1 MRILGIDPGST
12 TTGYGLVEKT
22 AGRVV
27 HVAHGRLRP
36 PRGATL
42 VERLTVLG
50 RGLEE
55 VVAAHAPDA
64 AALEGVFVAANPRS
78 ALVLGQARGALL
90 AALGR
95 AGLAVA
101 EYDPRTVKQC
111 VAGSGAVDKQG
122 VQEMVRRSLG
132 LARRPA
138 ADAADALA
146 VALCHVQAGRL
157 LALGARR
164 TRPRRRAAGAGWVV
178 RRAR

>member
-1 MRILGIDPGST
+1 MRILGIDPGSAA
-12 TTGYGLVEKT
+12 TGYGVVERL

-36 PRGATL
+36 PRSAGLAQ
-42 VERLTVLG
+42 RLAGLS

-55 VVAAHAPDA
+55 VVRVHAPEA
-64 AALEGVFVAANPRS
+64 AALEGVFVSANPRA

-90 AALGR
+90 AVLGG

-111 VAGSGAVDKQG
+111 VAGSGAADKRA
-122 VQEMVRRSLG
+122 VQEMVRRSLE
-132 LARRPA
+132 LARRPV

-146 VALCHVQAGRL
+146 VALCHAHAGRL
-157 LALGARR
+157 MGLGAGSA
-164 TRPRRRAAGAGWVV
+164 RPRRRPAAAGWVV